1 MNYPQSAFK
10 ETHFKL
16 PTVKFGTAS
25 QIQRR
30 GKRVVTKYGT
40 AVYTDRGFT
49 RYFCWRY
56 FVTRRRR
63 RRRLTNKRGVD
74 TTTRLSG
81 RSGRHASVAS
91 VVVEPNHRRR
101 PNDRDAASKPTETET
116 AIRVATD
123 RPSRFDVLLLLARPL
138 ARPRDPIST
147 VCASFTA
154 AAMI

>member
-1 MNYPQSAFK
+1 M
-10 ETHFKL
+10 
-16 PTVKFGTAS
+16 
-25 QIQRR
+25 
-30 GKRVVTKYGT
+30 VTKYGT

-56 FVTRRRR
+56 FVTR

-123 RPSRFDVLLLLARPL
+123 RLSRFDVLLLLL
-138 ARPRDPIST
+138 ARPPGHATRYQRFVLRLRPPQ
-147 VCASFTA
+147 
-154 AAMI
+154 